1 MLKFSILNLWFQQVY
16 GSVSTR
22 WSCCRNVSNSAS
34 LAANMDCSSAA
45 VGNVCWL
52 SEVDMVG
59 VKGCLD
65 ELNDGNQSWVEW
77 VMEAIELK
85 MKGMIYFCDRDRR
98 CNSTARES
106 RRRLFTACVCVCVCV
121 WGRRGNKG
129 QSRKYALH
137 ASGEMENL
145 DLEARELQTASN
157 NYYHSHEYLFITIGM
172 KIIFTT
178 MWFSHDVSLRWNL
191 YSYTC
196 SSLRVVVCVMMMM
209 SHDST
214 IKRPVTSIRRL
225 RPCEKHLLNTIKTE
239 SPTINK

>member
-106 RRRLFTACVCVCVCV
+106 RRRLFTACVCVCVCEEGEEIRDSRESTLCMRAAK
-121 WGRRGNKG
+121 WRIWIWKRGNFKP
-129 QSRKYALH
+129 
-137 ASGEMENL
+137 
-145 DLEARELQTASN
+145 LQ
-157 NYYHSHEYLFITIGM
+157 ITI
-172 KIIFTT
+172 TT
-178 MWFSHDVSLRWNL
+178 LMNISLSQLVWK
-191 YSYTC
+191 
-196 SSLRVVVCVMMMM
+196 SSLQPCD
-209 SHDST
+209 SH
-214 IKRPVTSIRRL
+214 ITSL
-225 RPCEKHLLNTIKTE
+225 
-239 SPTINK
+239 